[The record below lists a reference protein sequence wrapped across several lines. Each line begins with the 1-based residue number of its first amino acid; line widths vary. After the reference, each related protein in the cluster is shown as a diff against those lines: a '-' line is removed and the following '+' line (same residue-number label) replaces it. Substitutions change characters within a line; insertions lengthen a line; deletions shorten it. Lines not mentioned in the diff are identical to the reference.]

1 MKKLL
6 ILLFSILF
14 PLLSSAQK
22 GSVMTPDKKP
32 IAGVLVTLSKT
43 DSTFVKSVATDT
55 DGRFDLMSDVR
66 PYLLS
71 FDHSAYAPKS
81 MRAETFSLTH
91 FFIGFRC
98 KNSKRQGKH
107 PCLYASA
114 LKFMPVYLIVTIKA
128 PNLEHYPLAIT
139 ISENSP
145 PSYIKKS

>member
-6 ILLFSILF
+6 ILLLSILF

-22 GSVMTPDKKP
+22 GSVMTPDKTP

-71 FDHSAYAPKS
+71 FDHSASAPKS
-81 MRAETFSLTH
+81 MRAETFLLAH
-91 FFIGFRC
+91 FFIGFRS
-98 KNSKRQGKH
+98 KNSKRQGKY
-107 PCLYASA
+107 PCLYACA
-114 LKFMPVYLIVTIKA
+114 LKL
-128 PNLEHYPLAIT
+128 
-139 ISENSP
+139 
-145 PSYIKKS
+145 